1 VGVKCATT
9 VEEVCVAT
17 VEGGSMTKD
26 PVVLVGPDQERWTT
40 NEFLTSLDEGLQA
53 RMD

>member
-1 VGVKCATT
+1 
-9 VEEVCVAT
+9 
-17 VEGGSMTKD
+17 MTKD